1 MPAATAKEVFT
12 FSPHRPKPLTQA
24 AAYRLEN
31 GSRRKSRART
41 AVEEASMAKRRA
53 VVSGLA
59 GLALLGGGVA
69 VQAHDHGRSATGL
82 VREVR
87 EGTAAF
93 RDVTTAMLAGYGSS
107 GSCVS
112 GPDEGAMGIHYPNGG
127 LIGDGALDAA
137 HPEILIYEQK
147 AGRLRLVGAE
157 FLVLYDAWHAS
168 HDGPPILMGQHF
180 NYAGSPNR
188 YGLPAY
194 YQLHVWAWRDNPKG
208 PFANWNP
215 RVSCAEYEGE

>member
-1 MPAATAKEVFT
+1 MEM
-12 FSPHRPKPLTQA
+12 
-24 AAYRLEN
+24 
-31 GSRRKSRART
+31 RRG
-41 AVEEASMAKRRA
+41 
-53 VVSGLA
+53 VVSVLA
-59 GLALLGGGVA
+59 GVALLGGGA
-69 VQAHDHGRSATGL
+69 LAQARDHHERGATGL
-82 VREVR
+82 IGAVR

-93 RDVTTAMLAGYGSS
+93 KDVTTAMLAGYGSS

-127 LIGDGALDAA
+127 LIGDGEVDGS
-137 HPEILIYEQK
+137 HPEVLIYEQK
-147 AGRLRLVGAE
+147 GGRLRLVGAE
-157 FLVLYDAWHAS
+157 FLIIADAWTAAG

-194 YQLHVWAWRDNPKG
+194 WQLHVWAWRENPKG